1 MAAVPSGTTL
11 IRPGEGYPRSM
22 IRHETIQDY
31 VDRLASG
38 RPTPGGGATGALLL
52 AQGAGLLA
60 MAARFSD
67 HEELAR
73 RAVTLTSHALSV
85 SDDDEQAFAAVAE
98 AFGLPRDTSGQE
110 RERSARIQEETE
122 AAAGPPQALVAA
134 SREALAIAEQVLA
147 DCNATVLSDVGAGT
161 AAVRGTL
168 IAAAL
173 TLETDLA
180 PLKDEEARARIRRD
194 IEDAGTLVMRAD
206 EIVGTVRE
214 RIRQ

>member
-1 MAAVPSGTTL
+1 
-11 IRPGEGYPRSM
+11 M

-38 RPTPGGGATGALLL
+38 KPTPGGGATGALLL

-67 HEELAR
+67 HEEIAR
-73 RAVTLTSHALSV
+73 RAATLATHALSV
-85 SDDDEQAFAAVAE
+85 SDDDEQAFAGVAE
-98 AFGLPRDTSGQE
+98 AFGLPRDTDGQQ
-110 RERSARIQEETE
+110 RERSERIQEETE

-134 SREALAIAEQVLA
+134 GREALTIAEQVLA

-180 PLKDEEARARIRRD
+180 PLKDDDARARIRRD
-194 IEDAGTLVMRAD
+194 IEEARALVTRTD
-206 EIVGTVRE
+206 GIVDRVRE

>member
-1 MAAVPSGTTL
+1 
-11 IRPGEGYPRSM
+11 M

-38 RPTPGGGATGALLL
+38 KPTPGGGATGALLL
-52 AQGAGLLA
+52 AQGAGLLS
-60 MAARFSD
+60 MAARFSG
-67 HEELAR
+67 HEELAGQ
-73 RAVTLTSHALSV
+73 ATTLASHALSV
-85 SDDDEQAFAAVAE
+85 SDDDEQAFAGVAE
-98 AFGLPRDTSGQE
+98 AFGLPRDTDGQE
-110 RERSARIQEETE
+110 QERSERIQQETA
-122 AAAGPPQALVAA
+122 AAAGPPQALVTT
-134 SREALAIAEQVLA
+134 SREALTIAEQILA

-194 IEDAGTLVMRAD
+194 IEDAGTLVTRAD
-206 EIVGTVRE
+206 EIVDRVRE
-214 RIRQ
+214 RIRG